1 MELERQE
8 SEHLRVFYSI
18 RDAARTVG
26 LPVSTVYHYVLKG
39 DIPTYTIGGYKV
51 VHIEDVREVMQSR
64 KPRQKPRQRVRA
76 Y

>member
-1 MELERQE
+1 MELEQQE

-39 DIPTYTIGGYKV
+39 AISTYSVGGYKV
-51 VHIEDVREVMQSR
+51 VYIDDVREVMQSR
-64 KPRQKPRQRVRA
+64 KPRRSKETAKR
-76 Y
+76 